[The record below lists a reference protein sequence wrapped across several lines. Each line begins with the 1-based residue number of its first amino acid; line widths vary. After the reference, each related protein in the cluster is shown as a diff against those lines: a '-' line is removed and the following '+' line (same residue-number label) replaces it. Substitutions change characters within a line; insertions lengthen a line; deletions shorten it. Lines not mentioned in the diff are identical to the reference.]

1 MINNGKF
8 WMPDG
13 LSTLA
18 PTVDNLFYFV
28 TWVSSILFAGV
39 IIAMIYFA
47 VRYRRRSAEDV
58 PAPVEESKLLE
69 ISWIVIPTILVLITF
84 NWGFKGFM
92 RLNVSPPDS
101 YEITVR
107 AKQWLW
113 EFEYPNGTIM
123 TNELHVPV
131 NRPVRLNMS
140 SEDVIHSFF
149 VPVFRVK
156 MDVLPNRYTSVWF
169 EATQVGEYDIFCT
182 EYCGTSHSGMLAK
195 VVVESQTDFNE
206 WLQSGG
212 GLEDLPLE
220 ELGEMLY
227 RQQGCV
233 ACHSIDGTSIVGPSF
248 QNLFGSQRTFQ
259 DGTTAVADENYIR
272 QSILEPM
279 AHIVQGYQPVMPA
292 SYGSLQ
298 ERQLSALIAFIQQ
311 QQ

>member
-1 MINNGKF
+1 MINNGSF

-18 PTVDNLFYFV
+18 PNVDSLFYFV
-28 TWVSSILFAGV
+28 TWVSSILFFGV
-39 IIAMIYFA
+39 VIAMIYFA
-47 VRYRRRSAEDV
+47 IRYRRRSPEDI
-58 PAPVEESKLLE
+58 PTPVEESQLLE
-69 ISWIVIPTILVLITF
+69 ITWIVLPTILVLITF
-84 NWGFKGFM
+84 NWGFKGFIK
-92 RLNVSPPDS
+92 LNVSPPDS

-107 AKQWLW
+107 GKQWLW
-113 EFEYPNGTIM
+113 EFEYPNGTIT

-149 VPVFRVK
+149 IPVFRVK

-169 EATQVGEYDIFCT
+169 EATQSGEYDIFCT
-182 EYCGTSHSGMLAK
+182 EYCGTSHSGMIAK
-195 VVVESQTDFNE
+195 VVVESQDSFND

-212 GLEDLPLE
+212 GLADMPLE
-220 ELGEMLY
+220 ELGELMY

-233 ACHSIDGTSIVGPSF
+233 ACHTLDGTSLVGPSF
-248 QNLFGSQRTFQ
+248 QNLFGSQRQFT
-259 DGTTAVADENYIR
+259 DGSTTVADENYLR
-272 QSILEPM
+272 ESILDPM
-279 AHIVQGYQPVMPA
+279 AKIVDGFQPLMPA
-292 SYGSLQ
+292 SYTGLQ